1 MVKVG
6 EMGVHQVSRCPGQF
20 RIEDRGRWHGPDA
33 WLARAGRRVLLRRE
47 IARVLRWFGMPSEH
61 NCGAWRG
68 NTEGLYDRHL
78 YVCIVRRK
86 RGLHCESALLVNTG
100 TLADARTHNQGA
112 RMWPV
117 GLWGISET

>member
-6 EMGVHQVSRCPGQF
+6 EVGVHRVSRCPGQF

-68 NTEGLYDRHL
+68 QAAEPRRA
-78 YVCIVRRK
+78 VRPPSVRV
-86 RGLHCESALLVNTG
+86 HSA
-100 TLADARTHNQGA
+100 Q
-112 RMWPV
+112 
-117 GLWGISET
+117 ETRIAL